1 MIAYVSTDETGHI
14 ICSVV
19 AEKYAADDM
28 KPIEVEEDFDFSLQ
42 ADYVLNEDGTL
53 AYDGAWSAKL
63 EEERKAA
70 QRAEKAARQRDKAVS
85 RLMQALVESLG
96 DEEVYEYDCIVP
108 EWTEGVKRKKG
119 GLVAWDGTVYRVIGN
134 VNKNNAERPGGDG
147 GRYYQP
153 VPKPEGPAASGE

>member
-1 MIAYVSTDETGHI
+1 MIAWVSTDDTGHI
-14 ICSVV
+14 VCSVV
-19 AEKYAADDM
+19 AEKYAAEDM
-28 KPIEVEEDFDFSLQ
+28 RPIEVDDDFDWNVQ
-42 ADYVLNEDGTL
+42 ADYVLQEDGTL
-53 AYDGAWSAKL
+53 VYDGAWTAKL

-85 RLMQALVESLG
+85 RLMQALGESLG

-119 GLVAWDGTVYRVIGN
+119 GLVALDGTVYRVIGN
-134 VNKNNAERPGGDG
+134 VNKNNAERPGEDG

-153 VPKPEGPAASGE
+153 VPKPEEPAASGE

>member
-1 MIAYVSTDETGHI
+1 MKAWVKTDETGHI
-14 ICSVV
+14 VCSVV

-28 KPIEVEEDFDFSLQ
+28 TRIEVDDDFDFSLQ

-85 RLMQALVESLG
+85 RLMQALGESLG

-119 GLVAWDGTVYRVIGN
+119 ELVARDGTVHRVIGN
-134 VNKNNAERPGGDG
+134 VNKNNAERPGEDG

-153 VPKPEGPAASGE
+153 VPKPGEPSASGE

>member
-1 MIAYVSTDETGHI
+1 MIAYVSTDDTGHVV
-14 ICSVV
+14 CSVV
-19 AEKYAADDM
+19 ADEYDADDM
-28 KPIEVEEDFDFSLQ
+28 VRVEVDDDFDWELQ
-42 ADYVLNEDGTL
+42 ADYVLKEDGSL
-53 AYDGAWSAKL
+53 VYDGAWSAKL

-85 RLMQALVESLG
+85 RLMQALGEFLG

-119 GLVAWDGTVYRVIGN
+119 GLVALDGTVYRVIGN
-134 VNKNNAERPGGDG
+134 VNKNNDERPGEDG

-153 VPKPEGPAASGE
+153 VPKPEEPAAFGE

>member
-1 MIAYVSTDETGHI
+1 MKAWVKTDETGHI
-14 ICSVV
+14 ACSVV

-28 KPIEVEEDFDFSLQ
+28 RPIEVEEDFDFSLQ

-70 QRAEKAARQRDKAVS
+70 QRAEKDARQREKAVS
-85 RLMQALVESLG
+85 RLMQALGESLG

-119 GLVAWDGTVYRVIGN
+119 ELVACGGVIYRVIGN
-134 VNKNNAERPGGDG
+134 ANKNVTDKPGEDG
-147 GRYYQP
+147 GKYYQA
-153 VPKPEGPAASGE
+153 VPKPEEQEEI

>member
-1 MIAYVSTDETGHI
+1 MKAWVKTDETGHI
-14 ICSVV
+14 VCSVV

-28 KPIEVEEDFDFSLQ
+28 KPIDVEEDFDFSLQ
-42 ADYVLNEDGTL
+42 ADYVLSEDGTL
-53 AYDGAWSAKL
+53 TYDGAWSAKL

-85 RLMQALVESLG
+85 RLMQALGESLG

-119 GLVAWDGTVYRVIGN
+119 ELVAWDGVIYRVIGN
-134 VNKNNAERPGGDG
+134 VNKNVTDKPGEDG
-147 GRYYQP
+147 GKYYKA
-153 VPKPEGPAASGE
+153 VTKPDEQEEI

>member
-85 RLMQALVESLG
+85 RLMQALGESLG

-119 GLVAWDGTVYRVIGN
+119 ELVAWDGTVYRVIGN
-134 VNKNNAERPGGDG
+134 VNKNNADRPGEDG